1 MMSDDTESLVLERTL
16 NAPASLVWKMWAD
29 PEHFAAWYGPGGVTI
44 PVARMDVRVGGSRLI
59 CMEMQTPNGPMQMW
73 FTGEFQEV
81 VVNERLVYTDAM
93 SDDEGNIVPAE
104 QTGMPEGYPT
114 VTTVIVDV
122 VDLGDST
129 QMTLTHVGV
138 PPNSPGAT
146 GWDMALNKLVDYV
159 TSA

>member
-1 MMSDDTESLVLERTL
+1 MSDDTESLVLERTL
-16 NAPASLVWKMWAD
+16 NAPAALVWKMWAD
-29 PEHFAAWYGPGGVTI
+29 PEHFAGWYGPGDVTI

-104 QTGMPEGYPT
+104 QTGMPESYPA
-114 VTTVIVDV
+114 VTTAIIDI

-129 QMTLTHVGV
+129 KMTLTHVGV
-138 PPNSPGAT
+138 PANSPGAT
-146 GWDMALNKLVDYV
+146 GWNMALNKLVDYV
-159 TSA
+159 TST

>member
-1 MMSDDTESLVLERTL
+1 MMTDDTESLVLERTL
-16 NAPASLVWKMWAD
+16 NAPAALVWKMWAD
-29 PEHFAAWYGPGGVTI
+29 PEHFAGWYGPGDVTI

-93 SDDEGNIVPAE
+93 SDEEGNIVPAE
-104 QTGMPEGYPT
+104 QTGMPESYPT

-129 QMTLTHVGV
+129 KMTLTHVGV
-138 PPNSPGAT
+138 PANSPGAT
-146 GWDMALNKLVDYV
+146 GWNMALNKLVDYV

>member
-1 MMSDDTESLVLERTL
+1 
-16 NAPASLVWKMWAD
+16 
-29 PEHFAAWYGPGGVTI
+29 VTI